1 MEMYNMPSDQF
12 GNDLEE
18 DLGWDLDIFD
28 EESSS
33 PSRSGTD
40 LNEEEDDSDEDY
52 KELSRIRNEDIR
64 YINGGKYD

>member
-18 DLGWDLDIFD
+18 DLGWDLDLFD
-28 EESSS
+28 EE
-33 PSRSGTD
+33 
-40 LNEEEDDSDEDY
+40 EEDLDEDY